1 MTDGQVAD
9 QARHFVV
16 VEHLSH
22 QAHVLDHHQ
31 RGAIAHRHARR
42 LLAPVLEGVE
52 AVEHDGGDAAPGS
65 EYPEHPTGFFGAR
78 VLNRTAHLSILARAE
93 QLSRTGGVNVV
104 AR

>member
-1 MTDGQVAD
+1 MSLTTINVEPSLTAMPAD
-9 QARHFVV
+9 
-16 VEHLSH
+16 SWP
-22 QAHVLDHHQ
+22 
-31 RGAIAHRHARR
+31 
-42 LLAPVLEGVE
+42 PVLEGVE

-65 EYPEHPTGFFGAR
+65 EYPEPPHRLLWAR